1 MIVFCVFCFCFSSLA
16 FSQAFSVSRFFA
28 LYSAYW
34 KHFSNDDEVRD
45 GCKLLSQGSIT
56 NKQQFAGMEAELD
69 WTNLCK
75 FQDRRCTG
83 TKAKK
88 APRWGWY
95 RGIFSALVNNT
106 SFSMYGAGLEQLT
119 VINLTFRGDQSRLPK
134 RKKSPG
140 WGWLRG
146 TFSAL
151 ANNLSDSEPS
161 RCIGFN
167 KNWFWKSLKF
177 LNLCKMYLATGKLK
191 CILLHFWAISCP
203 SCFLEHFQLQPTRFH
218 GPGLWNRVGR

>member
-1 MIVFCVFCFCFSSLA
+1 MNCKMYINFHIIPLSQTDRNSLNLTLYQNIIKSVVIWKISSILSENDCILSVLFCFCFSSLA

-34 KHFSNDDEVRD
+34 KHFSNDDEVRA

-88 APRWGWY
+88 APR
-95 RGIFSALVNNT
+95 
-106 SFSMYGAGLEQLT
+106 
-119 VINLTFRGDQSRLPK
+119 
-134 RKKSPG
+134 
-140 WGWLRG
+140 
-146 TFSAL
+146 
-151 ANNLSDSEPS
+151 
-161 RCIGFN
+161 
-167 KNWFWKSLKF
+167 
-177 LNLCKMYLATGKLK
+177 
-191 CILLHFWAISCP
+191 
-203 SCFLEHFQLQPTRFH
+203 
-218 GPGLWNRVGR
+218 

>member
-1 MIVFCVFCFCFSSLA
+1 MENIKYIKWKWLYFECFVLFLLLFPCFLSGFQCFQVFS
-16 FSQAFSVSRFFA
+16 

-34 KHFSNDDEVRD
+34 KHFSKDDEVRD

-106 SFSMYGAGLEQLT
+106 SFSMYGAGLEQLMG
-119 VINLTFRGDQSRLPK
+119 INHTFRGDQSRLLK
-134 RKKSPG
+134 RKNSLDEGDFG
-140 WGWLRG
+140 W
-146 TFSAL
+146 
-151 ANNLSDSEPS
+151 N
-161 RCIGFN
+161 
-167 KNWFWKSLKF
+167 SL
-177 LNLCKMYLATGKLK
+177 L
-191 CILLHFWAISCP
+191 
-203 SCFLEHFQLQPTRFH
+203 
-218 GPGLWNRVGR
+218 